1 LTKEA
6 YREGK
11 RVGRLNPVITQNQTV
26 LPDIVNQ
33 DKMELGH
40 HSIEKRL
47 ASNTTQQAF
56 LAKMSS
62 QIRLSPPI
70 LHPKA
75 ETVMSHYLKYE
86 YTQHNEAVP

>member
-1 LTKEA
+1 
-6 YREGK
+6 
-11 RVGRLNPVITQNQTV
+11 VITQNPTV

-33 DKMELGH
+33 EKMELGH

-47 ASNTTQQAF
+47 ASNPTQQAF
-56 LAKMSS
+56 LAKISS

-70 LHPKA
+70 LRPKA

-86 YTQHNEAVP
+86 YTQQNEAVP